1 MISSKQVLSVF
12 IALSMIG
19 GASLVSASNTGCLTS
34 NYDPFAATEAGA
46 GDGGAV
52 VTVPGDDP
60 SANEANKDTIT
71 YRDINSHPGCSTA
84 GLETRK
90 ANAYKAADIPGYKCA
105 AKAYPLNND
114 DPKKPII
121 LLVHGNSSTPA
132 DYETFADDP
141 NKQKMLSERLVEAG
155 YKVLAVDMR
164 YDLTDD
170 PKGNNDTENAGQ
182 NFDHGWGVP
191 ILEHFIESVLNANP
205 DRKISIVGFSVAPT
219 MIRDSLRR
227 LHRAK
232 KKPYARIKDL
242 VFAAGGHHGVSTF
255 RKLCG
260 PNPTMR
266 GKIACELGDR
276 TAYTPTKFAEPNNG
290 PGGAWETPCVD
301 GETAFGQKGVCDG
314 NRVRYTTLVMQDVKE
329 GTYQDEFVSQ
339 GASMLNGAKNLTVG
353 LTDNDLSTYFYNG
366 IFKNHYGALRSEAA
380 LKILMDTLTA
390 P

>member
-1 MISSKQVLSVF
+1 MI
-12 IALSMIG
+12 
-19 GASLVSASNTGCLTS
+19 SASNTGCLTS
-34 NYDPFAATEAGA
+34 SYDPFAATE
-46 GDGGAV
+46 GGLSTGEGGPA
-52 VTVPGDDP
+52 VTVAGDDP
-60 SANEANKDTIT
+60 STNEANKDAIT
-71 YRDINSHPGCSTA
+71 YRDINNHPGCTIDGLDVRTA
-84 GLETRK
+84 S
-90 ANAYKAADIPGYKCA
+90 AYVAAQIPGYKCA
-105 AKAYPLNND
+105 AKAYPVNND
-114 DPKKPII
+114 DPNKPII

-132 DYETFADDP
+132 DYETFDKDP
-141 NKQKMLSERLVEAG
+141 AKLKMLSERLVDAG

-164 YDLTDD
+164 YDKCDD

-191 ILEHFIESVLNANP
+191 ILEHFIESVLTSNP

-232 KKPYARIKDL
+232 KKPYGRVKDL
-242 VFAAGGHHGVSTF
+242 VLAAGAHHGVSTF

-276 TAYTPTKFAEPNNG
+276 TTYQPTAFSAPING
-290 PGGAWETPCVD
+290 PGGAWETPCLD
-301 GETAFGQKGVCDG
+301 GETAFGQKGVCDQ
-314 NRVRYTTLVMQDVKE
+314 NKVRYTTLVMQDVKE
-329 GTYQDEFVSQ
+329 GTFQDEFVSQ
-339 GASMLNGAKNLTVG
+339 GASKLEGAKNLTVS

-366 IFKNHYGALRSEAA
+366 IFKNHYGAIRSEAG
-380 LKILMDTLTA
+380 LKLLMDTLTA